1 MLQGEIEKDL
11 LLQGGSAVEDELQQ
25 GVPETLRDLSR
36 AGVKVW
42 MLTGDKVGTAKN
54 IAAACHLLPA
64 STAHT
69 STADLD
75 TDAVR
80 PLDAEAVPQLGEG
93 AGGERGVLE
102 LTTET
107 VPGLEDVPA
116 ADIAAATAAAAEFA
130 QALQQARRSK
140 ALLPPSAPAL
150 FAQLRQRHSAL
161 ELLSREV
168 AMAAAALREEG
179 GGARENLDALSFR
192 PAAESGS
199 EHVHGR
205 ASTGVRPG
213 RHGLRLGFGGAHRRA
228 LAKHAPRPLH
238 LVVDEKA
245 IDWLCAVAPD
255 DFGFVA
261 LRAKAVVA
269 CRCRQEQ
276 KAQLVRMVRAGGEG
290 ARVLAIGDG
299 ANDVDFAIGQFRF
312 LRRLLLVHG
321 RSNYRRMSLL
331 VCYMFYKNVLDRFCQ
346 YALTS
351 ESGWSAQKYYSEV
364 VTQLFN
370 VIYTSLTIIFV
381 AVADEDVPRFVAE
394 RVPVL
399 YRAGVRQAVYTH
411 ALFWSWVLE
420 ALLVGGL
427 LSRAVTEIFAEQ
439 FSRGLSAPS
448 VLSLGIVCQSTI
460 VTICTLRLALEVH
473 AWTWP
478 LLLVFA
484 ASLLAWVVSLFF
496 FSSEWWGWVDE
507 VLFSLPFLLF
517 TVWGLTIG
525 LLPKLCREVIG
536 WLRPDTSR
544 RTRYLRTA
552 RNQKHFG
559 AETRTLLNSKPHEPQ
574 WALSDAEHGAAGK
587 GAKLLLREANH
598 GFAFSQHEPSSVLVS
613 ELITSTSP
621 RAHSA
626 ESEAAKAAA
635 PPL

>member
-1 MLQGEIEKDL
+1 
-11 LLQGGSAVEDELQQ
+11 
-25 GVPETLRDLSR
+25 
-36 AGVKVW
+36 
-42 MLTGDKVGTAKN
+42 
-54 IAAACHLLPA
+54 
-64 STAHT
+64 
-69 STADLD
+69 
-75 TDAVR
+75 
-80 PLDAEAVPQLGEG
+80 
-93 AGGERGVLE
+93 
-102 LTTET
+102 
-107 VPGLEDVPA
+107 
-116 ADIAAATAAAAEFA
+116 
-130 QALQQARRSK
+130 
-140 ALLPPSAPAL
+140 
-150 FAQLRQRHSAL
+150 
-161 ELLSREV
+161 
-168 AMAAAALREEG
+168 
-179 GGARENLDALSFR
+179 
-192 PAAESGS
+192 
-199 EHVHGR
+199 
-205 ASTGVRPG
+205 
-213 RHGLRLGFGGAHRRA
+213 
-228 LAKHAPRPLH
+228 
-238 LVVDEKA
+238 VVDEKA

-299 ANDVDFAIGQFRF
+299 ANDVAMIKAAHVGVGIAGKEGMQAVQNADFAIGQFRF

-496 FSSEWWGWVDE
+496 FSSVHFAFWQEWWGWVDE